1 MNHKNK
7 RMKGITIGM
16 VFIVLFLCIGMIE
29 LHSGECEKA
38 FLRCSYDPYW
48 QAAAFG
54 IVYCATGYLFCK
66 KYIEG

>member
-1 MNHKNK
+1 MNHTNK
-7 RMKGITIGM
+7 RKKGITIGM
-16 VFIVLFLCIGMIE
+16 VFIVLFLCIGMTE

-38 FLRCSYDPYW
+38 FLRCTYDPIW

-54 IVYCATGYLFCK
+54 IVYCGTGYLFCK